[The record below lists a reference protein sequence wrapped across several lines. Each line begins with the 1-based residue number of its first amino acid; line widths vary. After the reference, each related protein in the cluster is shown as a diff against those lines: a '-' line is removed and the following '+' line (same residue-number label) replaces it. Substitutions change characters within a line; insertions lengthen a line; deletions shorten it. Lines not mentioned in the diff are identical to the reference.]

1 MDNNVCITLNEYRK
15 LIATAAKM
23 EMLRMDVLYHLRE
36 GDKGILAVDT
46 DLVFQVTGLAHY
58 NAEDGMEAVTY
69 E

>member
-1 MDNNVCITLNEYRK
+1 MDNKVCITLNEYRK

-23 EMLRMDVLYHLRE
+23 EMLRMDVLGHLRE
-36 GDKGILAVDT
+36 GDKGVLAVDT

-58 NAEDGMEAVTY
+58 NAEDEMEAVTY

>member
-1 MDNNVCITLNEYRK
+1 MDNKVCITLNEYRN

-23 EMLRMDVLYHLRE
+23 EMLRMDVLGHLRE
-36 GDKGILAVDT
+36 GDKGVLAVDT

>member
-1 MDNNVCITLNEYRK
+1 MDNKVCITLAEYRN

-23 EMLRMDVLYHLRE
+23 EMLRMDVLGHLRE
-36 GDKGILAVDT
+36 GDKGVLAVDT
-46 DLVFQVTGLAHY
+46 DLVFHVTGLAHY